1 VVSHGLPPFRGR
13 QRIRLIRR
21 LGRLQR
27 LNSKVDFRKPEAN
40 GFKLKIHTSSDNSF
54 KRSARLASSHEERSR
69 FLTTID
75 G

>member
-1 VVSHGLPPFRGR
+1 MVSRGLPPFRGR

-27 LNSKVDFRKPEAN
+27 LNSKVDFRKLEAN

-54 KRSARLASSHEERSR
+54 KRSARFASSHEERSR